1 MKKIGLVALAVLFLF
16 SVYSVLPDLMHAI
29 KSFHMWV
36 EADEI
41 DWDEEVHGP
50 GEPNPTTPADY
61 SVLEIVPYAAMGEIG
76 YLVRGEEPIDQ
87 SMMKISDTYN
97 FWFTDNSIDKY
108 PSYKDEFMDS
118 TGPFTKTGSTIRYQ
132 NGYFKQVKFG
142 YDSDKELYSR
152 NTSGLSH
159 YKVSQG
165 DYKAVLVAPVDGA
178 LKMYSS
184 PTDGNILTNYR
195 NVNAYFVKK
204 PTTLAL
210 YSETKKY
217 YVSCVT
223 DVKNNTGDY
232 DYDPATEVFTLN
244 KGRGDYDVL
253 FSDTSNDA
261 NGSGEYYMLSDYEI
275 VTNNSGDYSWSID
288 YVEAGADQGN
298 YDRIP
303 EAFTY
308 ERYWG
313 GQYQWVPNEAG
324 PTDASLKSEYD
335 TRGYCIENPGTADE
349 KIWRKGQPVTGNY
362 QYTYHIQLIN
372 NEWFKR
378 FMLGVSSEQT
388 RNCHVEVTTLTPTEL
403 NLPQNQHYIE
413 EANFIY
419 IKKANNYNY
428 VSLYERLNS
437 ADKVAASQT
446 YRTSNFQENDLNWS
460 NVIAIFEKSIGLRGA
475 RPAIIIEDT
484 VYTDAVSASGTESPY
499 TNYKKTVAVQ
509 AGMWE
514 GDNDNVVSAMGTTNN
529 IAKLYLMLMQRDAKE
544 FYNQFLN
551 PENPSPYKILGVNGL
566 GAGVSATDSTGSF
579 VRPDVAKA
587 IKNADGTY
595 KINNLYK
602 NEDSALYWNK
612 NTFLPL
618 TIAMDGAITRYA
630 YYYDSTRFPEV
641 RKVTRDDGSTLW
653 KLREDV
659 ALPSN
664 AQARDTVI
672 RYKVISNGSLNN
684 YIKYSNFDEYGPN
697 KLNDNVLV
705 KGNWAIIT
713 GSTLNGNLTFSDQ
726 NMGEIYYDVNSH
738 LISTGQTTSPK
749 NSFTL
754 GEIINVMTNNGKGY
768 ANTGTD
774 TTPIPAPK
782 IRVLNLEPTASFA
795 VSEAA
800 IRTML
805 SNYSVNIVNM
815 TSVEFN
821 SNMEDINTQFDMIY
835 IGAEATRFNIVGS
848 NTVFNDSALNGSVY
862 HRGDKITTSD
872 GVKNYIGN
880 DFTSQKLSELTEY
893 LAAGLPIVM
902 DQSIYTKSTAVQSS
916 TKLYS
921 WLNTAVGSANPNL
934 LNQSEYTSSKAVFMG
949 KLIQAMSTE
958 RPKIKL
964 LRPVLAE
971 TDDVVYVGA
980 DELLD
985 LAFVLQP
992 NGLVAD
998 EELRYKSYLYLDQNA
1013 DGIFAESERL
1023 NPSTYGITE
1032 SQYKIYFSSYDMSH
1046 KNGVYRW
1053 KIKLVKQRIDVNG
1066 ALHDTPVRSEVK
1078 GYTAVTHRQ
1087 TIRILQITD
1096 NPSSDPSVYSLQN
1109 KSGNSSNL
1117 FGYYSDL
1124 HTAYR
1129 VDYNFAI
1136 TTKSVDEFLAL
1147 YDEEPYSTAN
1157 HEETN
1162 KLVDYHM
1169 VIFDNQNTAEP
1180 ITDENGALTNLKYEI
1195 ADGMGVLFTGG
1206 AVNPLNQNVYLAAER
1221 GIIENES
1228 TYARLNMLATGTDA
1242 YYNFNYAIG
1251 GYAGLLQNPATYRT
1265 NYLTRANASSITQYP
1280 YKLGGAIKISTS
1292 SYPWYPT
1299 VDYDRS
1305 STAPLTGW
1313 YSLSDTLSPV
1323 VRAAESL
1330 GETTTNTYTGI
1341 YSSSP
1346 NDIKNNYYLF
1356 NRGKIYYSC
1365 IRLDQADT
1373 VGNDDEMKL
1382 FVNTLIA
1389 CYKTSGRVI
1398 SIPPSI
1404 KITEPTPIAN
1414 KIELSP
1420 IDVGDLSD
1428 FPITFM
1434 IEKSSSDV
1442 NLSILWDD
1450 NAVMADNWNKEIFRV
1465 GSDGTE
1471 TLVTDLSSV
1480 PPSSLV
1486 EYRVYIPVGTLEGSH
1501 KLSIVAKN
1509 KEDKETKLDTTISY
1523 VAEPIKLE
1531 ITNYDLA
1538 KNDKNEQ
1545 YLYIDIDYA
1554 AANETEVD
1562 TRESD
1567 YLGTMSG
1574 IRIEFNID
1582 NAITASDVD
1591 FTLTNENGNTIIV
1604 NGRES
1609 LRIYKADGTE
1619 NYGLGAKEIH
1629 NGNYYIDLPIT
1640 IMSGVSQA
1648 VLTLTAEVDSTNSSS
1663 STVILLRRSLFQL
1676 D

>member
-1 MKKIGLVALAVLFLF
+1 MKKIGLVALAGLFLF
-16 SVYSVLPDLMHAI
+16 SVYSVLPDLMDAI
-29 KSFHMWV
+29 RSFRMWV

-50 GEPNPTTPADY
+50 GEPNPTAPADF
-61 SVLEIVPYAAMGEIG
+61 SVLEIVPYAGMGEIG
-76 YLVRGEEPIDQ
+76 YLVRGEEPIEQ
-87 SMMKISDTYN
+87 SMMKINDTYS

-132 NGYFKQVKFG
+132 NGYFKRVKFG
-142 YDSDKELYSR
+142 GESDKELYSR
-152 NTSGLSH
+152 NTNGYSY
-159 YKVSQG
+159 YKVPKG
-165 DYKAVLVAPVDGA
+165 NYKAVLVAPVEGA

-184 PTDGNILTNYR
+184 PTDGNILANYR

-204 PTTLAL
+204 PTTLSL

-244 KGRGDYDVL
+244 KGKGDYDVL
-253 FSDTSNDA
+253 FSDTKNDA

-275 VTNNSGDYSWSID
+275 VTDNSGDYSWSID
-288 YVEAGADQGN
+288 YVEAGEGQGN

-313 GQYQWVPNEAG
+313 GQYQWYPNEAG
-324 PTDASLKSEYD
+324 PTDVSLKSEYN
-335 TRGYCIENPGTADE
+335 TRGYCIENSGTADE
-349 KIWRKGQPVTGNY
+349 KIWRKGQPATGNY
-362 QYTYHIQLIN
+362 QYTYHVQLVN

-388 RNCHVEVTTLTPTEL
+388 KNCHVEVTTLTPTEL
-403 NLPQNQHYIE
+403 NLPANQHYIQ

-419 IKKANNYNY
+419 IKKANNYDY
-428 VSLYERLNS
+428 ISLYEKLNS
-437 ADKVAASQT
+437 AAKVAESKRYQ
-446 YRTSNFQENDLNWS
+446 TSNFQENDLNWS
-460 NVIAIFEKSIGLRGA
+460 NVVTIFEKAIGLRGA

-484 VYTDAVSASGTESPY
+484 VYTDAVNANGSSSYSG
-499 TNYKKTVAVQ
+499 YKKTVAMK
-509 AGMWE
+509 AGMWD
-514 GDNDNVVSAMGTTNN
+514 GDNDNVVSATGTTNN
-529 IAKLYLMLMQRDAKE
+529 IAKLYLMLIQRDAKE
-544 FYNQFLN
+544 FYNQFIN
-551 PENPSPYKILGVNGL
+551 PENPSPYKIRGVNGL
-566 GAGVSATDSTGSF
+566 AAGVSATGSTGSF
-579 VRPDVAKA
+579 IRPDVEKA
-587 IKNADGTY
+587 IRYSDGTY
-595 KINNLYK
+595 KIDSLYK
-602 NEDSALYWNK
+602 TEDTALYWNK
-612 NTFLPL
+612 YTFLPF
-618 TIAMDGAITRYA
+618 TIAMDGTITRYA
-630 YYYDSTRFPEV
+630 YYYDSSKFPKV
-641 RKVTRDDGSTLW
+641 RNVVRDDGSTLW

-659 ALPSN
+659 PLPSN
-664 AQARDTVI
+664 VEERDTVI
-672 RYKVISNGSLNN
+672 RYKVIDNGSLNN

-713 GSTLNGNLTFSDQ
+713 GSTLNGNLTFSNQ
-726 NMGEIYYDVNSH
+726 NMGEIYWDVNSH
-738 LISTGQTTSPK
+738 LISTGQIAAPK
-749 NSFTL
+749 SSFTL
-754 GEIINVMTNNGKGY
+754 GEIINVITNNGKGY

-774 TTPIPAPK
+774 TTPIEAPK
-782 IRVLNLEPTASFA
+782 IRVLNIEPTAGFA
-795 VSEAA
+795 ESEAV
-800 IRTML
+800 IRSML
-805 SNYSVNIVNM
+805 SKYSVNIVNM

-821 SNMEDINTQFDMIY
+821 SNMEDINTQYDMIY
-835 IGAEATRFNIVGS
+835 IGAEASRFNVVGS
-848 NTVFNDSALNGSVY
+848 STVFNDSSFNGSVY
-862 HRGDKITTSD
+862 HRGDRITTSE

-893 LAAGLPIVM
+893 LAAGLPIVL

-921 WLNTAVGSANPNL
+921 WLNTTIGSANPNL
-934 LNQSEYTSSKAVFMG
+934 LNQSEYTLSKAVFMG

-971 TDDVVYVGA
+971 TDDVVYVGT
-980 DELLD
+980 DEMLD

-1032 SQYKIYFSSYDMSH
+1032 SQYKIYFSSYDMSQ

-1066 ALHDTPVRSEVK
+1066 TLHDTPVRSEVK

-1087 TIRILQITD
+1087 TIQILQITD
-1096 NPSSDPSVYSLQN
+1096 NPDSDPSVYSLQN
-1109 KSGNSSNL
+1109 KATDPTSL
-1117 FGYYSDL
+1117 FKYYSEL
-1124 HTAYR
+1124 NEAYR
-1129 VDYNFAI
+1129 KDYNFAI
-1136 TTKSVDEFLAL
+1136 TTKSADEFMAL
-1147 YDEEPYSTAN
+1147 YNEEPYSTAN

-1162 KLVDYHM
+1162 KLADYHV
-1169 VIFDNQNTAEP
+1169 VIFDNQNTAEL
-1180 ITDENGALTNLKYEI
+1180 ITDENGALTNLIYEI

-1206 AVNPLNQNVYLAAER
+1206 AVNPLIQNVYLAAGR
-1221 GIIENES
+1221 GIFESQS
-1228 TYARLNMLATGTDA
+1228 TYARLNLFATGTDP
-1242 YYNFNYAIG
+1242 YYNFNYIVSG
-1251 GYAGLLQNPATYRT
+1251 LAGQLQNQATYRT
-1265 NYLTRANASSITQYP
+1265 TYLTRANASSITQYP
-1280 YKLGGAIKISTS
+1280 YEMGDAIRISTNS
-1292 SYPWYPT
+1292 FPWYPT
-1299 VDYDRS
+1299 IDYDRTS
-1305 STAPLTGW
+1305 MAPLTGW
-1313 YSLSDTLSPV
+1313 YSLSDTRSPV
-1323 VRAAESL
+1323 VRAAGLS
-1330 GETTTNTYTGI
+1330 GETAANTYTGI

-1346 NDIKNNYYLF
+1346 NDIKNNYYLL
-1356 NRGKIYYSC
+1356 NRGKIYYSG

-1373 VGNDDEMKL
+1373 PGNDDEMKL

-1404 KITEPTPIAN
+1404 KITEPTPIAS

-1420 IDVGDLSD
+1420 IDIGELTD

-1442 NLSILWDD
+1442 NLSILWND
-1450 NAVMADNWNKEIFRV
+1450 NADLGDNWNKEIYRV
-1465 GSDGTE
+1465 GSDGAE
-1471 TLVTDLSSV
+1471 TLVTDPSSV
-1480 PPSSLV
+1480 PPSSIIS
-1486 EYRVYIPVGTLEGSH
+1486 YRVYIPVSSLEGSH
-1501 KLSIVAKN
+1501 KLTIIAKN
-1509 KEDKETKLDTTISY
+1509 KENKETKLDTTITY
-1523 VAEPIKLE
+1523 VSESIKLE

-1554 AANETEVD
+1554 AANETITD

-1582 NAITASDVD
+1582 NAATASKVD
-1591 FTLTNENGNTIIV
+1591 FTLTDQNDNHIVV

-1609 LRIYKADGTE
+1609 LRIYKADNTDTF
-1619 NYGLGAKEIH
+1619 GLGSREIMS
-1629 NGNYYIDLPIT
+1629 GSYYIDLPIT

-1648 VLTLTAEVDSTNSSS
+1648 ALTLTAEVDSANYSS